1 MMTFKRNVWLFCVMY
16 MVCLFAC
23 EETEDPTEIE
33 PKLEETVVVQYGTVS
48 GIVTDVG
55 SGQPILGATV
65 TLQGLSVTTGADG
78 VFAFHGIPYND
89 AHTLVV
95 ADVDYKLYN
104 QPFAL
109 SQPRLVVEVALTPL
123 RDPAVEVREFFD
135 HFSDLLESLD
145 MDNIEAIRSLFS
157 ETYVAADDP
166 ATLFGVASGIIPE
179 NYEDVIPAITQL
191 FEEYVSLEFIFKD
204 IEIDVT
210 NARKMAVTLRL
221 DINAEKGE
229 ARDLRE
235 LKAHCKFE
243 FRREGSDWKI
253 VYWQLFELDIRL

>member
-1 MMTFKRNVWLFCVMY
+1 MMTFKNNVWLFFVIG

-23 EETEDPTEIE
+23 EAAEDPIEIE
-33 PKLEETVVVQYGTVS
+33 PEPEKKVVIQYGTVS
-48 GIVTDVG
+48 GTVTDVG
-55 SGQPILGATV
+55 SGAPILGATV
-65 TLQGLSVTTGADG
+65 TLYGLSFTTGVDG
-78 VFAFHGIPYND
+78 TFAFHGIPYND
-89 AHTLVV
+89 AQTLTVT
-95 ADVDYKLYN
+95 DVDYKPYN
-104 QPFAL
+104 QPL
-109 SQPRLVVEVALTPL
+109 TLNQPRLTVDVGLTPL
-123 RDPAVEVREFFD
+123 RDPEAEIQEFFD

-145 MDNIEAIRSLFS
+145 MDNIEAIQALFS

-179 NYEDVIPAITQL
+179 NYEDVVPAMTQL
-191 FEEYVSLEFIFKD
+191 FEEYVSLEFIFND

-229 ARDLRE
+229 QRDLRE

-253 VYWQLFELDIRL
+253 VHWQLFELDIRL

>member
-1 MMTFKRNVWLFCVMY
+1 MMTFKKNVWFFLLMG

-23 EETEDPTEIE
+23 EEADDPIEIE
-33 PKLEETVVVQYGTVS
+33 PEPERTVVIQYGTVS
-48 GIVTDVG
+48 GTVTDVG

-65 TLQGLSVTTGADG
+65 TLQGLSVTTGVDG

-89 AHTLVV
+89 THTLTVV
-95 ADVDYKLYN
+95 DVDYKPYSH
-104 QPFAL
+104 PFTF
-109 SQPRLVVEVALTPL
+109 SQPRWVVDVALTPL
-123 RDPAVEVREFFD
+123 REPAVEVQEFFD
-135 HFSDLLESLD
+135 NFSDLLESLD
-145 MDNIEAIRSLFS
+145 MDNIEAIRALFS

-166 ATLFGVASGIIPE
+166 ATIFGVASGIIPE
-179 NYEDVIPAITQL
+179 NYEDVVAAITQL
-191 FEEYVSLEFIFKD
+191 FEEYVSLEFIFND

-229 ARDLRE
+229 DRDLRE

>member
-1 MMTFKRNVWLFCVMY
+1 MTFKRDVWLFFVMC

-23 EETEDPTEIE
+23 GETEDPIEIE
-33 PKLEETVVVQYGTVS
+33 PEPEKTVVIQYGTVS
-48 GIVTDVG
+48 GTVTDIG

-65 TLQGLSVTTGADG
+65 TLHGLSVTTGADG

-89 AHTLVV
+89 AHTLAV
-95 ADVDYKLYN
+95 ADVDYKPYN

-109 SQPRLVVEVALTPL
+109 GQPRLIIEIALAPL
-123 RDPAVEVREFFD
+123 RDPAVEVQEFFD

-179 NYEDVIPAITQL
+179 NYEDVVPAITQL

-204 IEIDVT
+204 IEVDVT

-221 DINAEKGE
+221 DIDAEKGE
-229 ARDLRE
+229 ERDLRE

-253 VYWQLFELDIRL
+253 VHWQLFELDIRL

>member
-1 MMTFKRNVWLFCVMY
+1 MC
-16 MVCLFAC
+16 MVCLLAC
-23 EETEDPTEIE
+23 EEAEDPIEIE
-33 PKLEETVVVQYGTVS
+33 PEPEKTVVIQYGTVS
-48 GIVTDVG
+48 GTVTDVG
-55 SGQPILGATV
+55 SGEPILGATV
-65 TLQGLSVTTGADG
+65 TLQELSFTTGVDG
-78 VFAFHGIPYND
+78 TFAFHGIPYSD
-89 AHTLVV
+89 AHTLTV
-95 ADVDYKLYN
+95 ADVDYKPYD
-104 QPFAL
+104 QPLTL
-109 SQPRLVVEVALTPL
+109 SQPRLTVDIALTPL
-123 RDPAVEVREFFD
+123 RDPEAEIREFFD

-145 MDNIEAIRSLFS
+145 MDNIEAIRALFS

-179 NYEDVIPAITQL
+179 NYEDVGPAMTQL
-191 FEEYVSLEFIFKD
+191 FEEYVSLEFIFND

-229 ARDLRE
+229 QRDLRE

-253 VYWQLFELDIRL
+253 VHWQLFKLDIRL